1 MADLA
6 LGRHSQKTIVANR
19 AAVVNHAGQGSLA
32 CGGKPQP
39 GAEAR
44 GGKTNC
50 LQYASILMYPAG
62 MKRSTGDDAVKRWW
76 DELER
81 LARILGQIGPDE
93 VCCDGLSQRQ
103 TAILRVLV
111 ASEGARLM
119 DLAALSGITPSA
131 MTRVLEKLETRGLVE
146 RVRGAHEDG
155 RAAQVRIT
163 AAGRRTRKL
172 LDELMR
178 SRTKTIMDAIPQKQR
193 TEVLRALELLNNA
206 IEQAGCCALNAP
218 VATLTQIKEQK

>member
-1 MADLA
+1 MD
-6 LGRHSQKTIVANR
+6 
-19 AAVVNHAGQGSLA
+19 VNYDQISISAGERRS
-32 CGGKPQP
+32 CFGKGCQII
-39 GAEAR
+39 
-44 GGKTNC
+44 C
-50 LQYASILMYPAG
+50 LTTASILGTFVA
-62 MKRSTGDDAVKRWW
+62 MKRKAASEAVQQWW

-119 DLAALSGITPSA
+119 DLAAMSGITPSA

-146 RVRGAHEDG
+146 RVRGTHQDG
-155 RAAQVRIT
+155 RAAMVRIT

-178 SRTKTIMDAIPQKQR
+178 ERTQTIMNAIPPKQR
-193 TEVLRALELLNNA
+193 AEVLSALEQLNNA

-218 VATLTQIKEQK
+218 VATLTHIKEQK

>member
-1 MADLA
+1 MN
-6 LGRHSQKTIVANR
+6 QN
-19 AAVVNHAGQGSLA
+19 
-32 CGGKPQP
+32 GKPDSV
-39 GAEAR
+39 
-44 GGKTNC
+44 GK
-50 LQYASILMYPAG
+50 
-62 MKRSTGDDAVKRWW
+62 WW

-103 TAILRVLV
+103 TSILRVLV

-131 MTRVLEKLETRGLVE
+131 MTRVLEKLEARELVE
-146 RVRGAHEDG
+146 RVRGAHADR
-155 RAAQVRIT
+155 RAAIVRIT

-178 SRTKTIMDAIPQKQR
+178 SRTQTIVDAIPEKQR
-193 TEVLRALELLNNA
+193 ADVLNALEHLNNA
-206 IEQAGCCALNAP
+206 IERAGCCALNAP

>member
-1 MADLA
+1 M
-6 LGRHSQKTIVANR
+6 KT
-19 AAVVNHAGQGSLA
+19 
-32 CGGKPQP
+32 
-39 GAEAR
+39 
-44 GGKTNC
+44 
-50 LQYASILMYPAG
+50 
-62 MKRSTGDDAVKRWW
+62 RSRSDAVQKWW

-111 ASEGARLM
+111 SSEGARLT

-131 MTRVLEKLETRGLVE
+131 MTRVLEKLEARGLVE
-146 RVRGAHEDG
+146 RVRGAHDDG
-155 RAAQVRIT
+155 RAAMVRIT

-178 SRTKTIMDAIPQKQR
+178 SRTTTIMGAIPQKQR
-193 TEVLRALELLNNA
+193 AQVLNALELLNNA
-206 IEQAGCCALNAP
+206 IASAGCCALNAP

>member
-1 MADLA
+1 LLA
-6 LGRHSQKTIVANR
+6 VCKYLG
-19 AAVVNHAGQGSLA
+19 
-32 CGGKPQP
+32 
-39 GAEAR
+39 
-44 GGKTNC
+44 
-50 LQYASILMYPAG
+50 YPAG
-62 MKRSTGDDAVKRWW
+62 MKKSTGDDAVKRWW

>member
-1 MADLA
+1 MKTKRNGDPV
-6 LGRHSQKTIVANR
+6 QK
-19 AAVVNHAGQGSLA
+19 
-32 CGGKPQP
+32 
-39 GAEAR
+39 
-44 GGKTNC
+44 
-50 LQYASILMYPAG
+50 
-62 MKRSTGDDAVKRWW
+62 WW
-76 DELER
+76 DQLER

-111 ASEGARLM
+111 SSEGARLT

-131 MTRVLEKLETRGLVE
+131 MTRVLEKLEARGLVE
-146 RVRGAHEDG
+146 RVRGAHDDG
-155 RAAQVRIT
+155 RAAMVRIT

-172 LDELMR
+172 LDELTR
-178 SRTKTIMDAIPQKQR
+178 SRTQTILGAIPQKHR
-193 TEVLRALELLNNA
+193 TEVLNSLQLLNNA

>member
-1 MADLA
+1 MKAKRNGDPV
-6 LGRHSQKTIVANR
+6 QK
-19 AAVVNHAGQGSLA
+19 
-32 CGGKPQP
+32 
-39 GAEAR
+39 
-44 GGKTNC
+44 
-50 LQYASILMYPAG
+50 
-62 MKRSTGDDAVKRWW
+62 WW

-111 ASEGARLM
+111 SSEGARLT

-131 MTRVLEKLETRGLVE
+131 MTRVLEKLEARGLVE
-146 RVRGAHEDG
+146 RVRGAHDDG
-155 RAAQVRIT
+155 RAAMVRIT
-163 AAGRRTRKL
+163 AAGRRTRRL

-178 SRTKTIMDAIPQKQR
+178 SRTQTILGAIPQKHR
-193 TEVLRALELLNNA
+193 TEVLNSLQLLNNA